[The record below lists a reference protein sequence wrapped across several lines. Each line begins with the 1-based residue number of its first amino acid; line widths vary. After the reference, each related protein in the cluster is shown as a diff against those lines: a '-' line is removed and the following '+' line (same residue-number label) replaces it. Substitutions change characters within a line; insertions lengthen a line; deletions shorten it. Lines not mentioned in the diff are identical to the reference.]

1 MNLLCYS
8 HITRTTTWED
18 PRKTLAAQ
26 VANQQ
31 QRSAELLNTPHPATS
46 PQPQPGELNSD
57 KYPCFKS
64 HKFNDNTYKARS
76 GVPLDSLSL

>member
-1 MNLLCYS
+1 MKVLSRVHCVELVVDVALLCSS

-46 PQPQPGELNSD
+46 PQPQPGELTST
-57 KYPCFKS
+57 CFT
-64 HKFNDNTYKARS
+64 HIY
-76 GVPLDSLSL
+76 

>member
-1 MNLLCYS
+1 MTLLCYS

-46 PQPQPGELNSD
+46 PQPQPGELILALNHTNLMITHTN
-57 KYPCFKS
+57 KIWIAFGLTP
-64 HKFNDNTYKARS
+64 
-76 GVPLDSLSL
+76 